1 MAYSISYAP
10 SAAKK
15 LESLSKADKRL
26 AVQLLS
32 AIERLKSDPRP
43 PGCIQLK
50 GGNGEYRVRVGNYR
64 IIYDVIDNELVV
76 LVLKLGHRREGY
88 R

>member
-15 LESLSKADKRL
+15 LEKLSKTDKRL
-26 AVQLLS
+26 VDQLLS
-32 AIERLKSDPRP
+32 AIERLKSDPKP
-43 PGCIQLK
+43 PKCIQLK
-50 GGNGEYRVRVGNYR
+50 GGNGEYRIRVGDYR

-76 LVLKLGHRREGY
+76 IGA
-88 R
+88 

>member
-15 LESLSKADKRL
+15 LEKLSKADKRL
-26 AVQLLS
+26 VDQLLS
-32 AIERLKSDPRP
+32 AIERLKSDPKP
-43 PGCIQLK
+43 PKCIQLK
-50 GGNGEYRVRVGNYR
+50 GGGNGEYRIRVGDYR

-76 LVLKLGHRREGY
+76 IGA
-88 R
+88 